1 MLLTQESGIRAE
13 PKETFMQNTSK
24 SYDQR
29 ISPEINIGIS
39 EKDRKSVC
47 KGLSKLLA
55 DSYLLYLM
63 TQNYHWNV
71 TGRMFES
78 LHRLFEEQY
87 KEQALAVDEIA
98 ERIRA
103 LGEFAPGS
111 FASYSKLTSI
121 KEQLEIP
128 SAEDMIQNL
137 VQANEAV
144 VYIAREIISL
154 TDDCEDD
161 VTADLLVERMQVHEK
176 NAWMLRSM
184 VEHQN
189 RNAH

>member
-1 MLLTQESGIRAE
+1 MANKIQADFSE
-13 PKETFMQNTSK
+13 PS
-24 SYDQR
+24 
-29 ISPEINIGIS
+29 INIGIS

-47 KGLSKLLA
+47 RGLNKLLA
-55 DSYLLYLM
+55 DSYLLYLK

-71 TGRMFES
+71 TGKMFRS
-78 LHRLFEEQY
+78 LHTLFEEQY
-87 KEQALAVDEIA
+87 QELAASVDEIA

-111 FASYSKLTSI
+111 FSTFSRVTSI
-121 KEQLEIP
+121 KEENSIP
-128 SAEDMIQNL
+128 TAEEMIHNL
-137 VQANEAV
+137 VVGNEAV
-144 VYIAREIISL
+144 VTTAREIISL

-184 VEHQN
+184 IAPD
-189 RNAH
+189 RAH